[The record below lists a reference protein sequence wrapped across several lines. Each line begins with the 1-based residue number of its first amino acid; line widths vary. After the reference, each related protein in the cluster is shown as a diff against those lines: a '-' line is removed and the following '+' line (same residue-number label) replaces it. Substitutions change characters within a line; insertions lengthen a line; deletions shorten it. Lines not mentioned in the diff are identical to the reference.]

1 MKLVERGGG
10 SRKRGGLC
18 THFLSVGVAFWQQ
31 PNGNAKKSTVAA
43 GKKQLQKSNEK
54 QFATK
59 VMRSEMNKSHQRNV
73 HKCSKVQIDIKVG
86 HEI

>member
-1 MKLVERGGG
+1 M
-10 SRKRGGLC
+10 
-18 THFLSVGVAFWQQ
+18 HIFLSVGVAFWQQ

-43 GKKQLQKSNEK
+43 GEKQLQKSNEK

-59 VMRSEMNKSHQRNV
+59 VMRREMNKSHQRNV

>member
-1 MKLVERGGG
+1 MVEADVREVGCVHIFFVGWCCVLAAAKWQCQKIHSG
-10 SRKRGGLC
+10 SRGE
-18 THFLSVGVAFWQQ
+18 
-31 PNGNAKKSTVAA
+31 
-43 GKKQLQKSNEK
+43 KQLQKSNEK

-59 VMRSEMNKSHQRNV
+59 VMRSEKNKSHQRNV